1 MAGTKKI
8 RDLAGGISL
17 KGDNKPFKPYNRFD
31 EYFNLLMNSVK
42 ITGVDF
48 NQERFIKRQ
57 LFENGSVGYDRAVD
71 LWVMV
76 AASGAELNALGNPT
90 KLVLFSFNGHS
101 YEKRAS
107 YEPNERGA
115 YKIDVFPAPYSVAK
129 LIKNTTDIMFECDL
143 ASLQNL
149 KASKAP
155 VILVCREPDIQLSVQ
170 QAIQQQQQGYPVVV
184 VSPDIADGIKPLDMA
199 SNLMLEQI
207 TTFRDHERD
216 ELLNKIGTMTANIN
230 KRERVQVGEVDATI
244 GKVVD
249 YSYSIIDTWNKQME
263 TYGLPFRMEF
273 NGSMED
279 LYADEIA
286 HEPEPSEETQETEDE
301 SIV

>member
-1 MAGTKKI
+1 MAGKKI
-8 RDLAGGISL
+8 RDLGGR
-17 KGDNKPFKPYNRFD
+17 KVMFGENAPFIPFDRFD

-42 ITGVDF
+42 ITNVDF

-57 LFENGSVGYDRAVD
+57 LFDNGSVGYDRAVD
-71 LWVMV
+71 LWAMV

-90 KLVLFSFNGHS
+90 KLVLFSFNGRS

-115 YKIDVFPAPYSVAK
+115 YKIDVFPAPYSMAK
-129 LIKNTTDIMFECDL
+129 MIKNTTDIMRECDL
-143 ASLQNL
+143 AAVQNL
-149 KASKAP
+149 KGSKAP
-155 VILVCREPDIQLSVQ
+155 VIIVCRDPDIQLSIQ
-170 QAIQQQQQGYPVVV
+170 QAIQQQQQGFPVVV
-184 VSPDIADGIKPLDMA
+184 VSPDIADGLKPVDMA
-199 SNLMLEQI
+199 ANLILDQI

-263 TYGLPFRMEF
+263 TYGLPFKMEF

-286 HEPEPSEETQETEDE
+286 HDPDKEENKETEDDDI
-301 SIV
+301 SVI